1 VETETDRLILREWRH
16 DEADALF
23 DIMTRPEV
31 MRWLGDG
38 PTVLLQ
44 DVSEAHLRIDRWA
57 EKSADPPR
65 CYWALVPKSGGPP
78 VGSVML
84 LTLPNAEAGEV
95 EIGWWLHPDAWGRG
109 YATEAA
115 RSVLVRAF
123 DAGLPEVVA
132 VTHPGNEPSAKV
144 ARKLGM
150 TYQGLVHKWYDDP
163 VELFRI
169 GREEW
174 HPEA

>member
-115 RSVLVRAF
+115 QAVVDWGFDSV
-123 DAGLPEVVA
+123 GLDVITA
-132 VTHPGNEPSAKV
+132 MIQPGNTASERV
-144 ARKLGM
+144 AARLGF
-150 TYQGLVHKWYDDP
+150 TRSRQDVLFGKRVDVHVLKRSDT
-163 VELFRI
+163 
-169 GREEW
+169 
-174 HPEA
+174 H